1 MGNKIR
7 YAFGYMIGYVRGYI
21 NIRRKRLAALLFML
35 KHCSSD
41 EITEFLSE
49 LEKIRIKGQCIEAG
63 CKTNGIDKEAGA
75 ALDDC
80 GEEIV
85 RLYNNYT
92 GRYGKIFF

>member
-21 NIRRKRLAALLFML
+21 HAKRKRWAALLFIF

-41 EITEFLSE
+41 EINNFVKE
-49 LEKIRIKGQCIEAG
+49 LEKLNTKIQCIEAG
-63 CKTNGIDKEAGA
+63 RKANGIVKEARA

-85 RLYNNYT
+85 QLYNNYT
-92 GRYGKIFF
+92 GRYGKIFL

>member
-7 YAFGYMIGYVRGYI
+7 YTFWYMIGYVRGYI

-41 EITEFLSE
+41 EFNEFLSE
-49 LEKIRIKGQCIEAG
+49 LEKIRIKGQSIGAG
-63 CKTNGIDKEAGA
+63 VKANGIDKEASEA
-75 ALDDC
+75 IETC
-80 GEEIV
+80 YNEVV

-92 GRYGKIFF
+92 GRYGRIFF